1 MKQGVSFLV
10 RQHLE
15 RGIGIVQLVYRLVRV
30 AIVFISHA
38 PRRRVK
44 QLYRQRVLQER
55 AKFLALQLL
64 TPPFDDALRG
74 LDGLVLRGQSLFVG
88 LVLLFP
94 ISVTFRDVCGQHTT
108 YAHGSFNNKG
118 SYEIYLRLCL
128 KLATPGTCL

>member
-15 RGIGIVQLVYRLVRV
+15 RGIGIVQLVHRLVRV
-30 AIVFISHA
+30 AFLFISHA

-64 TPPFDDALRG
+64 TPPFEDALRG
-74 LDGLVLRGQSLFVG
+74 LDGLVLRGQSLFVAHFHIYRSSIVPNIISTSLLTWASRG
-88 LVLLFP
+88 VTKRPSLGSPIVL
-94 ISVTFRDVCGQHTT
+94 
-108 YAHGSFNNKG
+108 
-118 SYEIYLRLCL
+118 
-128 KLATPGTCL
+128 